1 MKKLILISALLFI
14 VNGWADNTEIE
25 HFSSEQTIKQDFPF
39 SDAVKVDNTLYLFSD
54 HEKWHTGG
62 QRVTTYST
70 FFKSPLHNG
79 GYGGLGAER
88 LFADFLNA
96 SRNGKTAP
104 TPIEDLVHVLQ
115 IGEAIRESSN
125 SKRSIS
131 ILPI

>member
-1 MKKLILISALLFI
+1 L
-14 VNGWADNTEIE
+14 D
-25 HFSSEQTIKQDFPF
+25 
-39 SDAVKVDNTLYLFSD
+39 
-54 HEKWHTGG
+54 
-62 QRVTTYST
+62 
-70 FFKSPLHNG
+70 NG

-96 SRNGKTAP
+96 ARNGKPVP

-115 IGEAIRESSN
+115 IGEAMRESSN